1 MQTPADIRYFAAAAG
16 FRLWL
21 KRNHAKADVLW
32 VGFHKRATGA
42 RSMTWPESVDEALCV
57 GWVDG
62 IRKRVDD
69 ARYTIRFTARRS
81 GSVWSA
87 VNIKRMRQLSDEQ
100 RVQPAGKAAFDKRR
114 ENRFGIYAYEQR
126 SVELPEPYAKPFRT
140 NKKAWEFFR
149 AQPAGYRKTIGWW
162 VVSAKQESTRL
173 RRLHMLIAD
182 SAAGRRVGVLR

>member
-1 MQTPADIRYFAAAAG
+1 M
-16 FRLWL
+16 
-21 KRNHAKADVLW
+21 
-32 VGFHKRATGA
+32 
-42 RSMTWPESVDEALCV
+42 
-57 GWVDG
+57 
-62 IRKRVDD
+62 
-69 ARYTIRFTARRS
+69 
-81 GSVWSA
+81 
-87 VNIKRMRQLSDEQ
+87 
-100 RVQPAGKAAFDKRR
+100 QPAGKAAFDKRR